1 MSSSGGKSSGHFSFA
16 APGNASQ
23 SSPGSITGASP
34 ADAAT
39 IITMPFTSQIS
50 GEGRVAP
57 LEATSTGSDVRM
69 GNAKRVM
76 KRFTRSTSPRTT
88 SRRSPKGDIERVETE
103 DAKELEEREV
113 RLMEELRSARVSYQ
127 YLNDEY
133 SCLREGHTRL
143 YAESQEEFSQL
154 TRCNMAMS
162 THLYKRMKEQPYGL
176 KNLRGSSDLNH

>member
-1 MSSSGGKSSGHFSFA
+1 MSSSGGNSSEQFSFA

-23 SSPGSITGASP
+23 SSPGSITGASS

-39 IITMPFTSQIS
+39 VITMPS
-50 GEGRVAP
+50 GDGRVAP

-88 SRRSPKGDIERVETE
+88 SRRSPKRDIERVEIE

-113 RLMEELRSARVSYQ
+113 RLLEELRSARVSYQ
-127 YLNDEY
+127 YLTL
-133 SCLREGHTRL
+133 C
-143 YAESQEEFSQL
+143 
-154 TRCNMAMS
+154 
-162 THLYKRMKEQPYGL
+162 
-176 KNLRGSSDLNH
+176 